1 MPARKHT
8 KNPDIAIMN
17 FRTTIIL
24 LVLLAVAGSAV
35 YFTKT
40 HGGSTDNSSDQAVVT
55 TAQAKKLFDFAGTDI
70 TQISVQ
76 PAAGPAYTLD
86 RKNLAWRL
94 TQPVTGPADPFKA
107 NDLADAI
114 AGLTSTGQVSGSD
127 VSSTGIDPPRFV
139 VKVTRTDGSTST
151 IDVGDRT
158 GIGTGNYVRL
168 GPDQPVELATADLT
182 EQLGKSPSSLRRNK
196 LLDVGNTD
204 IHSLDIDRD
213 GNVLSLVKKGAN
225 WEITQPVSL
234 AADPSLVDDLLYA
247 ITGMTAT
254 NFKSEDAAD
263 AVAGKGPNA
272 AFYRLDRPMMTVT
285 FTAQPPAIEP
295 TTQATTRPDQTTTLR
310 FGGYSDI
317 TRANVYLAMSDS
329 PSVVTVPVSVLDSLK
344 KTPLDLRDRK
354 VVAIDPSQVQSVTIQ
369 STPTGAKSPT
379 TLVLARRP
387 QSVHAMGPAAPA
399 TNPAIASTTAP
410 AGAAAP
416 LSNWV
421 IASAIPPAPADD
433 ARVMQLLNS
442 LNPLRAVRYLSPPSH
457 PAPPSTA
464 PGAAQYLVTFL
475 LKPQP
480 SVIKNLTTAPGA
492 IQVSDR
498 GNSEPATAS
507 YNGIIFELPPTVLEQ
522 LKADYKPG
530 ATPTPPMGADTSDV
544 TPPSP
549 NSSPDAAPNPAQ

>member
-1 MPARKHT
+1 
-8 KNPDIAIMN
+8 MN

-24 LVLLAVAGSAV
+24 LILLAVAGLAV
-35 YFTKT
+35 YFTQT
-40 HGGSTDNSSDQAVVT
+40 HGGSAANSSDQSVVT
-55 TAQAKKLFDFAGTDI
+55 TAQPKKLFDFPSTEI

-76 PAAGPAYTLD
+76 PATGSAYTLE
-86 RKNLAWRL
+86 RQNLAWRL
-94 TQPVTGPADPFKA
+94 TQPVTGPADPFKS

-139 VKVTRTDGSTST
+139 VKLTRTGGLTTT
-151 IDVGDRT
+151 INVGDRT

-168 GPDQPVELATADLT
+168 GPDQPVELSTTDLT
-182 EQLGKSPSSLRRNK
+182 EQLGKSPASFRRAK
-196 LLDVGNTD
+196 LLDVGTTY
-204 IHSLDIDRD
+204 IHSLDIDQ
-213 GNVLSLVKKGAN
+213 GGKVLSLIKKGPD
-225 WEITQPVSL
+225 WQITQPVSL
-234 AADPSLVDDLLYA
+234 PADPSLVDDLLYA

-254 NFKSEDAAD
+254 NFTSEDASD

-272 AFYRLDRPMMTVT
+272 AFYRLDRPTMTIT
-285 FTAQPPAIEP
+285 FTAQPAAIEP
-295 TTQATTRPDQTTTLR
+295 TTQASTRPDETTTLR

-317 TRANVYLAMSDS
+317 TRANVYLAMSNS

-387 QSVHAMGPAAPA
+387 QAVHAMGPVAPA
-399 TNPAIASTTAP
+399 TNPATASTTAP
-410 AGAAAP
+410 AAAP
-416 LSNWV
+416 TSKWI

-442 LNPLRAVRYLSPPSH
+442 LNPLRAVRYLPPPSH

-464 PGAAQYLVTFL
+464 PDAAQYLVTFL
-475 LKPQP
+475 LKTQP
-480 SVIKNLTTAPGA
+480 SVVKNPTAVPGP
-492 IQVSDR
+492 IHVTDR
-498 GNSEPATAS
+498 GNSESATAS

-530 ATPTPPMGADTSDV
+530 ATPTPPIGADTSDA

-549 NSSPDAAPNPAQ
+549 NSSPDAAPNPPQ